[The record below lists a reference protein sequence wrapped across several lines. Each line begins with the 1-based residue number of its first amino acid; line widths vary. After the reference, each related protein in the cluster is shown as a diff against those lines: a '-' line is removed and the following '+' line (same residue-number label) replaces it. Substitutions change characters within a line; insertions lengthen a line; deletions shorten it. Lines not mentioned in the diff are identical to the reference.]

1 MCTNCLVKYSI
12 IGSIRTIR
20 AMMFPLPVV
29 ELHRIDVIFAESFHF
44 LFHITCFAAWLI
56 ISDITISRE
65 FSPLCRD
72 VYSHCRNNIIACCTR
87 LCHHRKIAFIVLFRS
102 LPRPRFTPYYRH
114 IYYICTMIII
124 HF

>member
-1 MCTNCLVKYSI
+1 MCTNCLVKYSM

-29 ELHRIDVIFAESFHF
+29 ELHRIDMIFTESFHF
-44 LFHITCFAAWLI
+44 LFHITCFAVWII
-56 ISDITISRE
+56 ISNITISRE
-65 FSPLCRD
+65 LSPLRRD
-72 VYSHCRNNIIACCTR
+72 VYSHSRNNIISCCTR

-114 IYYICTMIII
+114 IYYICAMIII